1 MKLKEIY
8 ILVKYTW
15 LPTNVWDEFF
25 AWWWIRR
32 WTWRFALNLGNRQQQ
47 ITWIFVPNFKNLK
60 NLEWTCCFFQCWTS
74 SFKEN
79 DKITS
84 TPQTSGH
91 SFEEISVEV
100 KTRGVVQNF
109 RWNQTIKSTAVTPRG
124 QWTPDQNYIVESYLL
139 SSSSIRNWQ
148 LKNGPQ
154 FGFLLL
160 LSDFLDCAVQFRQI
174 LLTVLVYSSGE
185 KKIGWMKEA
194 CCNMCAQVHVSSV

>member
-8 ILVKYTW
+8 ILVKHTW

-47 ITWIFVPNFKNLK
+47 ITWIFVPNFMNLK
-60 NLEWTCCFFQCWTS
+60 NLEWTCCLFQCWTS

-91 SFEEISVEV
+91 SFEAISVEV

-109 RWNQTIKSTAVTPRG
+109 RWNQTIKSTAVTLRG

-148 LKNGPQ
+148 LWMVHSSAS
-154 FGFLLL
+154 FCFY
-160 LSDFLDCAVQFRQI
+160 QI
-174 LLTVLVYSSGE
+174 FLTVLYNSDRSSSLSWCTVLE
-185 KKIGWMKEA
+185 KKK
-194 CCNMCAQVHVSSV
+194 